1 MIGYRH
7 GLSNIATF
15 SIAFWVFGAA
25 TILLG
30 LLLTN
35 SVSILAGALS
45 VIVAS
50 VLHFYDGNGNET
62 SFEGRLRSVS
72 RRAVR
77 HLRGG

>member
-1 MIGYRH
+1 MIGHRH
-7 GLSNIATF
+7 GLTKFATF

-25 TILLG
+25 IILLG

-50 VLHFYDGNGNET
+50 VLYFYDGKRE
-62 SFEGRLRSVS
+62 
-72 RRAVR
+72 
-77 HLRGG
+77 